1 MNTKTDHVFDKRSLS
16 YHEMADVCLKTVGTE
31 KKVFNA
37 SPGMTNEIIV
47 IGINFRYSFV
57 SLH

>member
-1 MNTKTDHVFDKRSLS
+1 MDRLIDKRSSS

-31 KKVFNA
+31 KKLFNT
-37 SPGMTNEIIV
+37 SPGMINEII
-47 IGINFRYSFV
+47 IIRAGTIFRYSLE